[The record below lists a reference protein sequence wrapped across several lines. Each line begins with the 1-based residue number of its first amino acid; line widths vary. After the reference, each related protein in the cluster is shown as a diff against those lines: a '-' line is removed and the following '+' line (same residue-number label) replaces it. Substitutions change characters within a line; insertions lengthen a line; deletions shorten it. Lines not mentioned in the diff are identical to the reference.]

1 MRNVWRAA
9 MFGNPWRTRVV
20 SDDAA
25 GRGLDQGQA
34 RSWQNKRAKLDEIAP
49 VSTKVV
55 SGTTRCCLRLMQN
68 VRSCYDSYDLAHT
81 EVVHFTVGN
90 AFLVTPLM
98 EYCVF
103 AIAYFLQKATFNS
116 HPSGLV

>member
-9 MFGNPWRTRVV
+9 MFGYPGRTRVV

-34 RSWQNKRAKLDEIAP
+34 RSWQHKRAKLDKIAP

-55 SGTTRCCLRLMQN
+55 SGTNAVLFKTSAK
-68 VRSCYDSYDLAHT
+68 RS
-81 EVVHFTVGN
+81 
-90 AFLVTPLM
+90 LVP
-98 EYCVF
+98 
-103 AIAYFLQKATFNS
+103 
-116 HPSGLV
+116 

>member
-20 SDDAA
+20 SDDVA

-34 RSWQNKRAKLDEIAP
+34 RSWPNRRAKLDEIVP

-55 SGTTRCCLRLMQN
+55 SGTNAVLFKTSAK
-68 VRSCYDSYDLAHT
+68 RS
-81 EVVHFTVGN
+81 
-90 AFLVTPLM
+90 LVL
-98 EYCVF
+98 
-103 AIAYFLQKATFNS
+103 
-116 HPSGLV
+116 